1 MTTVI
6 VAVGGAV
13 GSVLG
18 YRLVARGPR
27 WTTMLCVTAL
37 VSVLLG
43 GVARLVRIVGD
54 TGLAAVPVALLGPIV
69 TFTGIGWWLV
79 ASPRGDWRR
88 AVLVVGGGAA
98 AAILGYLSIDL
109 MGLAYIK
116 FPRFG

>member
-1 MTTVI
+1 MI
-6 VAVGGAV
+6 ALVAVGGAV

-18 YRLVARGPR
+18 YLLVARGPR
-27 WTTMLCVTAL
+27 WTTMLCATVT

-54 TGLAAVPVALLGPIV
+54 TGLAALPVALLGPIV
-69 TFTGIGWWLV
+69 TFTGIGWWLT
-79 ASPRGDWRR
+79 ASPRRDWRR
-88 AVLVVGGGAA
+88 AALVVGGGVA

>member
-88 AVLVVGGGAA
+88 AVLVVGGGVA